1 MSVLYRWGSP
11 LPAIDGV
18 AIDPNTTP
26 VFNNQWLELNIG
38 LEFTP
43 RNPTVREYALLV
55 SEFIRQYSI
64 ENPEIEVRYVEV
76 TESSPQLKLHCIS
89 HSSVG
94 RIAIAPVV
102 AVIIAAIIA
111 VLAAVLPYIIPI
123 AIAAAVILLAVALY
137 KRIAPPTCQCPI
149 CGDEFSS
156 YETLVAHMQ
165 AEHPGAPIPE
175 KTADVLSWLGPVL
188 LAGIAV
194 TAIVVLVPKIKG
206 SSSKSLVRQ
215 ET

>member
-11 LPAIDGV
+11 LPAIDGAV
-18 AIDPNTTP
+18 INPDTTP

-55 SEFIRQYSI
+55 SEFVRQYSI
-64 ENPEIEVRYVEV
+64 ENPEIEVRYIEV

-89 HSSVG
+89 HTGSVG
-94 RIAIAPVV
+94 RIAIPPVV

-123 AIAAAVILLAVALY
+123 TIATAVILLAVALY
-137 KRIAPPTCQCPI
+137 KRIAPPTYQCPI
-149 CGDEFSS
+149 CGEEFAS

-165 AEHPGAPIPE
+165 YEHPGAPVPE
-175 KTADVLSWLGPVL
+175 KTPDILSWLGPVL

-194 TAIVVLVPKIKG
+194 TAIVVLVPRIRG
-206 SSSKSLVRQ
+206 GL
-215 ET
+215 